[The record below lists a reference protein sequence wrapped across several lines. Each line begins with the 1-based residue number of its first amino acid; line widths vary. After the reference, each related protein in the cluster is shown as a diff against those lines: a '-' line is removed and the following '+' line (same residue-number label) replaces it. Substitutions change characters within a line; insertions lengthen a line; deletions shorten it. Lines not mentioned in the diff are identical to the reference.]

1 MTQFPAEKKTWNE
14 AHDHLKFIMQKEIHI
29 MREILANMHQEEL
42 CLLLNDKGS
51 WNQVM
56 QQRSVLIERLSTLRA
71 ERISTTEEIEH
82 MASAK
87 TKNKSLSLEQILPTD
102 DENTCE
108 ILSLR
113 DQLMALIERMNT
125 QNCRNEYLFHHVE
138 HLPPL
143 SLSSE
148 PLFPQSVPERQK
160 RKAAIA
166 TYHLKK

>member
-1 MTQFPAEKKTWNE
+1 MTQTPFDKKTWIE
-14 AHDHLKFIMQKEIHI
+14 AHDHLKALMQKEIHI

-56 QQRSVLIERLSTLRA
+56 QERSTLIERLSSLRSD
-71 ERISTTEEIEH
+71 RITMTEKIEH
-82 MASAK
+82 MASLK
-87 TKNKSLSLEQILPTD
+87 TDTKSPSLEQILPAED
-102 DENTCE
+102 DATCE

-125 QNCRNEYLFHHVE
+125 QNSRNEYLFHHVE
-138 HLPPL
+138 YMPPL
-143 SLSSE
+143 SLPSE
-148 PLFPQSVPERQK
+148 PVFPSKAAERPK

-166 TYHLKK
+166 TYHIKK